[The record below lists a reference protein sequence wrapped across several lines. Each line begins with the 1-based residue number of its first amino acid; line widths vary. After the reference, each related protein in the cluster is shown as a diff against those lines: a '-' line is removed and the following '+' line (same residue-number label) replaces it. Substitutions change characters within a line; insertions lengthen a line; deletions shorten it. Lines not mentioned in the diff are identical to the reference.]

1 MMQQVKRRGGKGSL
15 RPSRKRKLDMTVQ
28 EAIAY
33 INDYTWSS
41 TRLGLDRTRELLE
54 RLGNPQKDLRF
65 IHVAGTNG
73 KGSTCAMIERILR
86 EAGFCTGFYPS
97 PHLQDFRERIQVN
110 GEYIT
115 EAALAAITAL
125 VAVQADAMEDHPSQ
139 FEIITAIGMLYFR
152 QMRCD
157 YVVLEVGMGGA
168 MDSTNIIDPPEAA
181 VITNIG
187 LDHTEYLGSTLEEIA
202 RTKCGI
208 LKRGSAAV
216 SYRSAPE
223 AMAVIRE
230 ICRDRM
236 IPLYE
241 APAVASDA
249 QDGEDVLE
257 PLGHG
262 LDGQRF
268 RYRGREYRLSLLG
281 GHQLR
286 NAATVL
292 KTVEALRDRGI
303 VLPDEAVERG
313 LALTEWPARF
323 EVLSREPLLI
333 LDGGHNPQ
341 CAEALAENIREYL
354 ADENGRAGVTFLF
367 GMLADKDYRRTLE
380 LLAPYGAAYVCIT
393 PESPRALPAEKL
405 AELIRSE
412 RPGLPVVS
420 VEEIPDAIAAAL
432 ELERPVVAFGSLY
445 SAGRIR
451 TEAAA
456 VIKRFQRKQA
466 LRARRALSPSQ
477 REEAGRAICAKLK
490 ETVQKLRTEKEIRH
504 IFSYAAAWDE
514 VNVDAFNS
522 WAEEE
527 GMQVA
532 FPLCRSDGSMEARTA
547 DSGVGFACMLKP
559 GAFGIREPKED
570 CSRPVR
576 PEDIDL
582 VVVPCV
588 AFDGHGGRIGHGKG
602 FYDRYLPQLR
612 PDAEKI
618 LIAFEAQRLPEV
630 KTVPTDF
637 PIRRMIT
644 EKTE

>member
-1 MMQQVKRRGGKGSL
+1 
-15 RPSRKRKLDMTVQ
+15 MTVQ

-41 TRLGLDRTRELLE
+41 SRLGLERTRELLR

-97 PHLQDFRERIQVN
+97 PYLQDFRERIQVN

-115 EAALAAITAL
+115 KAGLAAITER
-125 VAVQADAMEDHPSQ
+125 VAAQADTMEDHPSQ
-139 FEIITAIGMLYFR
+139 FELITAIGMLYFR
-152 QMRCD
+152 QMHCD
-157 YVVLEVGMGGA
+157 FVVLEVGMGGA
-168 MDSTNIIDPPEAA
+168 LDSTNVIDPPEAA
-181 VITNIG
+181 VITSIG

-202 RTKCGI
+202 HTKCGI
-208 LKRGSAAV
+208 LKRGSSAV
-216 SYRSAPE
+216 SYRNAPE
-223 AMAVIRE
+223 VMAVIRE
-230 ICRDRM
+230 ICCDRM

-241 APAVASDA
+241 APAVEYDM
-249 QDGEDVLE
+249 QDGEDALE
-257 PLGHG
+257 PLEHS

-268 RYRGREYRLSLLG
+268 RFRGREYRLPLLG
-281 GHQLR
+281 RHQLR

-292 KTVEALRDRGI
+292 KTVEALRDRGVI
-303 VLPDEAVERG
+303 LPDEAVEHG

-323 EVLSREPLLI
+323 EVLSRDPLLI

-354 ADENGRAGVTFLF
+354 TGETGRAGVTFLF

-380 LLAPYGAAYVCIT
+380 LLAPYGSAYICIT

-405 AELIRSE
+405 AELIRSVK
-412 RPGLPVVS
+412 PGLPVFS
-420 VEEIPDAIAAAL
+420 AEEIPDAIASAL
-432 ELERPVVAFGSLY
+432 ELGRPVIAFGSLY

-451 TEAAA
+451 TEAASA
-456 VIKRFQRKQA
+456 IKRFQRKQA
-466 LRARRALSPSQ
+466 LSARRALSPSQ
-477 REEAGRAICAKLK
+477 REEADRAICAKLK

-514 VNVDAFNS
+514 ADMDAFNR

-527 GMQVA
+527 GMEIA
-532 FPLCRSDGSMEARTA
+532 FPLCGSDGSMEARAA
-547 DSGVGFACMLKP
+547 DSGVGADRMLEP
-559 GAFGIREPKED
+559 GAYGIREPKPV
-570 CSRPVR
+570 CSHPVR
-576 PEDIDL
+576 PEDLDL
-582 VVVPCV
+582 VIVPCV
-588 AFDGHGGRIGHGKG
+588 GFDGHGGRIGHGKG

-618 LIAFEAQRLPEV
+618 LVAFEAQRLPEI
-630 KTVPTDF
+630 KMDPTDF
-637 PIRRMIT
+637 PIRSIIT
-644 EKTE
+644 EKME